1 MAVPKKKTSH
11 QKQHQRRAHW
21 KAEPVALVK
30 CANCGGPAKPTGQ
43 VCITCGFYRGRP
55 ARLRD
60 RSSKLT

>member
-21 KAEPVALVK
+21 KASAQTVGT
-30 CANCGGPAKPTGQ
+30 CANCGAPKRSHTA
-43 VCITCGFYRGRP
+43 CGSCGYSRGRP

-60 RSSKLT
+60 AVV

>member
-21 KAEPVALVK
+21 KASAQTIGT
-30 CANCGGPAKPTGQ
+30 CANCGAPKRSHTA
-43 VCITCGFYRGRP
+43 CGSCGYYRGRP

-60 RSSKLT
+60 SVV

>member
-21 KAEPVALVK
+21 KAPTLTLVK
-30 CANCGGPAKPTGQ
+30 CANCGGPAKPHQ

-60 RSSKLT
+60 ALVS

>member
-21 KAEPVALVK
+21 KAEPITLAK
-30 CANCGGPAKPTGQ
+30 CANCGGPARPHQ

-60 RSSKLT
+60 SLVS

>member
-21 KAEPVALVK
+21 KASAQTIGT
-30 CANCGGPAKPTGQ
+30 CANCGAPKRSHTA
-43 VCITCGFYRGRP
+43 CGSCGYYRGRP

-60 RSSKLT
+60 AVV